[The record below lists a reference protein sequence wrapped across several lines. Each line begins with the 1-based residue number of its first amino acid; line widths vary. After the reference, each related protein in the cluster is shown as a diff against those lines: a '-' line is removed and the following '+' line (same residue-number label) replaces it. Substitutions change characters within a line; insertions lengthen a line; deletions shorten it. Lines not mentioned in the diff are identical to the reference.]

1 LTRDRLR
8 NAGFAA
14 ILNRGAVLTG
24 GASQLTGLTTLSQG
38 ILSKNIR
45 LGRPVAIKGMPE
57 SAKSPA
63 FAATVGLLIYPQVAG
78 LEHLG
83 SGRGGS
89 SLATGTDG
97 YLSRM
102 GRWLRDSF

>member
-1 LTRDRLR
+1 M
-8 NAGFAA
+8 
-14 ILNRGAVLTG
+14 VLTG
-24 GASQLTGLTTLSQG
+24 GASQLTGLPQLSQT
-38 ILSKNIR
+38 ILSKAVR
-45 LGRPVAIKGMPE
+45 LGRPMVIKGMPE

-63 FAATVGLLIYPQVAG
+63 FAATVGMLIYPQVAA

-83 SGRGGS
+83 SGRGGAMQ
-89 SLATGTDG
+89 ATGTDG